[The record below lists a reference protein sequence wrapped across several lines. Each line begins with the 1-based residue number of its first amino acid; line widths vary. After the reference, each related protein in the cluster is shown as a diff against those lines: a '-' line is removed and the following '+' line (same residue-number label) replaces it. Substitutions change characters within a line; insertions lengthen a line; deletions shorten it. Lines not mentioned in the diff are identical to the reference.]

1 MRVGEPP
8 PLHLFTQPLF
18 CMPTRV
24 ALDAMGGDDAPAVV
38 VDGAVRAARH
48 HPDTLHLLLV
58 GRQDEVAP
66 LLDQYGAESL
76 PITVVDAPEVIGMDE
91 APAVA
96 LKGKPH
102 SSIHLGIGMVKAGK
116 ADAFCSAGNT
126 GAVMAAAAVA
136 LGRLKGVLRP
146 AMPSHYPSVK
156 GGIFILDVGANV
168 DSRPEQLVQFAQMGR
183 IFAERV
189 MGLDEATVGLL
200 NVGEEKSKGNE
211 ATKAAYAK
219 LAELAGQ
226 DARFRFV
233 GNVEGRDVMHH
244 AADVVVCDGFVGNVV
259 LKLGESLTTVLPAL
273 FKQAAADL
281 QLGAEEAGLVKRVLG
296 HMMAPFDYERYGG
309 VPLLGVDGAVVI
321 GHGGS
326 SAKAIEQMVL
336 AAARVHD
343 QDVKGHIAAA
353 LGG

>member
-1 MRVGEPP
+1 
-8 PLHLFTQPLF
+8 
-18 CMPTRV
+18 MPTRV

-38 VDGAVRAARH
+38 VDGAVRAARRD
-48 HPDTLHLLLV
+48 PSALHILLV
-58 GRQDEVAP
+58 GREAEVAP
-66 LLDQYGAESL
+66 LLAEHDTAGL
-76 PITVVDAPEVIGMDE
+76 PITVVDAPEAIGMDE
-91 APAVA
+91 APAAA
-96 LKGKPH
+96 LKGKPR

-126 GAVMAAAAVA
+126 GAVMAAATIA
-136 LGRLKGVLRP
+136 LGRLPGVLRP

-156 GGIFILDVGANV
+156 GGIFLLDVGANV

-183 IFAERV
+183 IFAERI
-189 MGLDEATVGLL
+189 MGRGRATVGLL

-211 ATKAAYAK
+211 AAKATFAHLTE
-219 LAELAGQ
+219 LAETE
-226 DARFRFV
+226 DFPFV
-233 GNVEGRDVMHH
+233 GNVEGRDVLHH
-244 AADVVVCDGFVGNVV
+244 AADVVVCDGFVGNIV

-273 FKQAAADL
+273 FKQAAAEM
-281 QLGAEEAGLVKRVLG
+281 QLGEGDVGLVKRVLG
-296 HMMAPFDYERYGG
+296 QMMAPFDYERYGG

-326 SAKAIEQMVL
+326 SAKAVEQMVL

-353 LGG
+353 LGNGG